1 MREPPTGPAAMRN
14 QQGYGR
20 GGNGR
25 NGGGGGGGGSDMP
38 PPAAPSQGKG
48 KDEKKVS
55 IEEASAAEIKKR
67 YMGIDPDSS
76 SVGKKKRRKTS
87 ERKFTF
93 EWGAEE
99 DTSPDYNPLYNNR
112 AEAHFFGRGRL
123 GGFAETEKPTEKYVK
138 ALEARG
144 DDEKRRA
151 REILEMEKKKR
162 EGANWVDKHWSEK
175 PLEMMKERDWRI
187 FKEDF
192 NIATR
197 GRLP

>member
-1 MREPPTGPAAMRN
+1 MRS
-14 QQGYGR
+14 QR
-20 GGNGR
+20 GGPQ
-25 NGGGGGGGGSDMP
+25 GGGHGRDMAP
-38 PPAAPSQGKG
+38 PPPPPPGG
-48 KDEKKVS
+48 HGEKKRTVA
-55 IEEASAAEIKKR
+55 EHAEAAEIRRR
-67 YMGIDPDSS
+67 YMGADPDSS
-76 SVGKKKRRKTS
+76 SQTKKKRRKTS

-99 DTSPDYNPLYNNR
+99 DTSPDYNPLYANR

-123 GGFAETEKPTEKYVK
+123 GGFAETEVPTQGYAK

-151 REILEMEKKKR
+151 REIMEMERKKR

-175 PLEMMKERDWRI
+175 PLDMMKERDWRI

-197 GRLP
+197 GTIYNFLDCMST

>member
-1 MREPPTGPAAMRN
+1 MGPPQAPAHDKSGDRDRDRE
-14 QQGYGR
+14 R
-20 GGNGR
+20 GKK
-25 NGGGGGGGGSDMP
+25 
-38 PPAAPSQGKG
+38 PSVEDAG
-48 KDEKKVS
+48 
-55 IEEASAAEIKKR
+55 AAEIRKR

-76 SVGKKKRRKTS
+76 AQMNKKKRRKTS

-123 GGFAETEKPTEKYVK
+123 GGFAETGKPTQGYVK

-144 DDEKRRA
+144 EDEKRRA
-151 REILEMEKKKR
+151 REILDMERRKR

-197 GRLP
+197 GLLPSFHTLIFVRTNRNI